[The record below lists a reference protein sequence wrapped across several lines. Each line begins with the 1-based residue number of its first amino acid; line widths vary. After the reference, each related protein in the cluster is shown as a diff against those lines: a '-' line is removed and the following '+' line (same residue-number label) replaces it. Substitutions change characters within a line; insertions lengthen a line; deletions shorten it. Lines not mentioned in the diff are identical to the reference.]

1 MKHIMPWIFISFCD
15 NSRGFLSLSHVCECV
30 WWKGLQKQKGNKKI
44 MNQLGHWNGHWA
56 CGTDKEKLHVALFST
71 KLFTEESDFFCFID
85 FF

>member
-1 MKHIMPWIFISFCD
+1 MVE
-15 NSRGFLSLSHVCECV
+15 GFTKT
-30 WWKGLQKQKGNKKI
+30 KGKQKKI